1 MTTSEVRLTKIN
13 NLLLRTGIEKN
24 KHLDRMK
31 ILCQR
36 EKRFEDLRSQTRN
49 SAAYEA
55 SLKRKV
61 G

>member
-1 MTTSEVRLTKIN
+1 MTTSEVRLAKIN

-31 ILCQR
+31 MLCQR
-36 EKRFEDLRSQTRN
+36 EKRLEDLRSQAIN
-49 SAAYEA
+49 NAAYEA
-55 SLKRKV
+55 TLKRKV